1 MDKSALSSRVI
12 KNLED
17 LSAYLKAYTTLRT
30 TAIKSGNL
38 AVSDVDFDLSYF
50 FKPES
55 EQLDTI
61 CGTSA
66 CAVGHFA
73 VMRGFETN
81 LSGVTD
87 NKLIRLS
94 WHDFSRDILGVGPSD
109 ETEQIWDWLFS
120 AAWVDCDNTP
130 LGVAARIEHFLEH
143 GVPDEFY
150 TEDYDCVANSDQIIE
165 MYLPCRQAL
174 ELECGI
180 AKS

>member
-17 LSAYLKAYTTLRT
+17 LSAHLKSYVTLRMTAVKSNNLKA
-30 TAIKSGNL
+30 
-38 AVSDVDFDLSYF
+38 SDIDFDLTYF
-50 FKPES
+50 FKPKS
-55 EQLDTI
+55 DQVDTI

-81 LSGVTD
+81 SSGVTD
-87 NKLIRLS
+87 NKFTELS
-94 WHDFSRDILGVGPSD
+94 WCDFSRNILGIGPCS

-130 LGVAARIEHFLEH
+130 LGVVARIDYFLER

-150 TEDYDCVANSDQIIE
+150 TEDYDCVANPDQMIE
-165 MYLPCRQAL
+165 MYLKRREVL

-180 AKS
+180 T

>member
-17 LSAYLKAYTTLRT
+17 LSEYLKSYTTLRA
-30 TAIKSGNL
+30 TAIKSSNL
-38 AVSDVDFDLSYF
+38 KANDVGFDLTYFFSSKPNESDVV
-50 FKPES
+50 
-55 EQLDTI
+55 

-66 CAVGHFA
+66 CAIGHFA
-73 VMRGFETN
+73 VMRGFKPT
-81 LSGVTD
+81 LSGAADKKGVEM
-87 NKLIRLS
+87 I
-94 WHDFSRDILGVGPSD
+94 WQDFSRDILGVGPCS

-130 LGVAARIEHFLEH
+130 LGVVARIDYFLEH

-150 TEDYDCVANSDQIIE
+150 TEDYDCVANPDQMIE
-165 MYLPCRQAL
+165 MYLKRREAL

-180 AKS
+180 P